1 MPDFRPEK
9 ASQAFGQ
16 IFTLGI
22 KYLAKCLLW
31 QIVILSIE
39 AICYLGHYV
48 FGRFNFQLKNLG
60 RGLEN

>member
-16 IFTLGI
+16 IFILGI

-48 FGRFNFQLKNLG
+48 FGRFNF
-60 RGLEN
+60 